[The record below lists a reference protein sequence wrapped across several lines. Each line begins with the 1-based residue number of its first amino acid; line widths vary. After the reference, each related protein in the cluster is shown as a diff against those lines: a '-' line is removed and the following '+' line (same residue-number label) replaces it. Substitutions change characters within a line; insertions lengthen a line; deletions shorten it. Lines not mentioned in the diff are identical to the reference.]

1 MHDEYSSFYFLD
13 SKGKTIYRKTTK
25 FNKKG
30 DGFHHSIFV
39 SSEMFDFFS
48 ESKSEED
55 IEKRINKSVYRKIF
69 NSLED
74 RLNKFLKE
82 KRKPLLKE
90 NADKLVE
97 TYDNDGIL
105 PEFVTNP
112 WDIVRE
118 KELKILITN
127 LYMVEPKI
135 FTKLNVVQK
144 KIFTRFLYLLMDNE
158 SRNDLF
164 PILEEIIELDDDERK
179 RISEILKVT
188 KLSSILETIELI
200 RDRIAIV
207 DNLKQLV
214 FNKELKANEVDHL
227 QEFIEDHFWIFGEE
241 FRLVAAAEVKFDNAL
256 KNFREAIS
264 QKYDAN
270 HKIEHDS
277 RLREMDIFLVRQNKT
292 SKSIDNLVVELK
304 HPTIIIGKKELDQ
317 VREYMRVILS
327 EELFNANSYSWEFQ
341 LIGKSYNSYIEEEI
355 DSLSSYGEKD
365 LVFRN
370 PKKNYKIYV
379 RKWSDVIND
388 IEIRHQFLD
397 ERLSLEREKIYKEH
411 NSIEDLLEDSRN
423 NTAKKPL

>member
-1 MHDEYSSFYFLD
+1 
-13 SKGKTIYRKTTK
+13 
-25 FNKKG
+25 
-30 DGFHHSIFV
+30 
-39 SSEMFDFFS
+39 
-48 ESKSEED
+48 
-55 IEKRINKSVYRKIF
+55 
-69 NSLED
+69 
-74 RLNKFLKE
+74 
-82 KRKPLLKE
+82 
-90 NADKLVE
+90 
-97 TYDNDGIL
+97 
-105 PEFVTNP
+105 
-112 WDIVRE
+112 
-118 KELKILITN
+118 
-127 LYMVEPKI
+127 
-135 FTKLNVVQK
+135 
-144 KIFTRFLYLLMDNE
+144 MDNE